1 MKELIK
7 LLMLAMLPL
16 LFLGCGG
23 QRSDDGPRRLELF
36 FLGHASKHHDSELLA
51 GILAQEYFPEGI
63 NITYSTDPEDLTRKD
78 LQRYDGLILYANHDS
93 ISPTQAKGLLDYVA
107 SGKGF
112 IPLHSRSEEHTSELQ
127 SLMRISYAVF
137 CLKKKKQHNNKQN
150 ERTYNTTQQSKLTD
164 IQNT

>member
-93 ISPTQAKGLLDYVA
+93 ISPTQAKG
-107 SGKGF
+107 
-112 IPLHSRSEEHTSELQ
+112 RSEEHTSELQ

-137 CLKKKKQHNNKQN
+137 CSKKKKRHY
-150 ERTYNTTQQSKLTD
+150 R
-164 IQNT
+164 

>member
-1 MKELIK
+1 
-7 LLMLAMLPL
+7 MLAMLPL

-78 LQRYDGLILYANHDS
+78 LQRYDGL
-93 ISPTQAKGLLDYVA
+93 
-107 SGKGF
+107 
-112 IPLHSRSEEHTSELQ
+112 RSEESRVGKEGVSTCRSRRSPTH
-127 SLMRISYAVF
+127 
-137 CLKKKKQHNNKQN
+137 
-150 ERTYNTTQQSKLTD
+150 
-164 IQNT
+164 